1 MYTKISENLNRI
13 LTFAKNYNPT
23 IVAVSKYYTVNDI
36 RDAFRA
42 GLNNFG
48 ENQVVKAIEKI
59 NLLEEEITSKSH
71 YHLIGHL
78 QSNKVNKAVGVF
90 DLIHSV
96 DSAEIARKIDNVAR
110 QKNIVQK
117 VLIQVNNAHEEQ
129 KFGIA
134 PSHLESLIED
144 IGKLQNIKLEGLMTI
159 APLTDDTALIGK
171 LFRQMYEMKE
181 KYGLKELSMG
191 MSNDYKIALQEGAT
205 MIRLGRIL
213 FE

>member
-23 IVAVSKYYTVNDI
+23 IVAVSKYYTVNDM

-48 ENQVVKAIEKI
+48 ENQVIKAIEKI
-59 NLLEEEITSKSH
+59 NLLEEEIASKSH

-78 QSNKVNKAVGVF
+78 QGNKAKKAVGVF

-96 DSAEIARKIDNVAR
+96 DSIKLACELDVIAK
-110 QKNIVQK
+110 QKGIVQK
-117 VLIQVNNAHEEQ
+117 VLIQVNNAFEEQ

-134 PSHLESLIED
+134 PSQLENLISE
-144 IGKLQNIKLEGLMTI
+144 INGLQNLKLEGLMNI
-159 APLTDDTALIGK
+159 APLTDDTDLIRK
-171 LFRQMYEMKE
+171 LFREMYKLKE
-181 KYGLKELSMG
+181 SYNLKELSMG
-191 MSNDYKIALQEGAT
+191 MSNDYKIALDEGAT
-205 MIRLGRIL
+205 IIRLGRTL

>member
-78 QSNKVNKAVGVF
+78 QGNKAKKAAGVF

-96 DSAEIARKIDNVAR
+96 DSMKLAKELDVAAK
-110 QKNIVQK
+110 QKGIVQK
-117 VLIQVNNAHEEQ
+117 ILIQVNNAFEEQ

-134 PSHLESLIED
+134 PSQLENLIS
-144 IGKLQNIKLEGLMTI
+144 GLSHV
-159 APLTDDTALIGK
+159 LTS
-171 LFRQMYEMKE
+171 RQ
-181 KYGLKELSMG
+181 
-191 MSNDYKIALQEGAT
+191 
-205 MIRLGRIL
+205 
-213 FE
+213 